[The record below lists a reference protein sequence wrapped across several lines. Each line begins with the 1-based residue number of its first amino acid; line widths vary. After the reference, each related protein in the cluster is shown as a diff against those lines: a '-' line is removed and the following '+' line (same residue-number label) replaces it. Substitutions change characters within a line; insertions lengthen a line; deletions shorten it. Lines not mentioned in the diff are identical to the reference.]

1 MIKII
6 ITGTTIIADPAICKA
21 KSVPFLS
28 CKSAK
33 PTDNVYNDSS
43 LATISGHRKLFQPAI
58 NVKITWTANIGF
70 DNGRISLKKINIS
83 LPPSN
88 RAASIRSSGI
98 VVINWRI
105 KNILKAEIKPGKI
118 IPDRSEEHTSEL
130 QSRFD
135 LVC

>member
-1 MIKII
+1 
-6 ITGTTIIADPAICKA
+6 
-21 KSVPFLS
+21 
-28 CKSAK
+28 

-43 LATISGHRKLFQPAI
+43 LATISGQRKLFQPAI

-118 IPDRSEEHTSEL
+118 IPDIVFVKSNIFKTKYVGIIVTWPGIIMVARTKTKSN
-130 QSRFD
+130 SRPLNLNFPNP
-135 LVC
+135 